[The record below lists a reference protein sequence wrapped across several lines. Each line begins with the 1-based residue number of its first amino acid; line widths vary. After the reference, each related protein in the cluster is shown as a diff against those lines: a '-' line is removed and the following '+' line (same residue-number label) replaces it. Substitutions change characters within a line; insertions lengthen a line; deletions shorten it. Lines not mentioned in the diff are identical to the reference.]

1 MSRRNCS
8 WPALVGFCA
17 TWSLIAALG
26 FAVLIAST
34 TLGFAI
40 AASSGASPAQ
50 PSPSAPQRT
59 FAGMITDSAC
69 QARHAPDSGKGPA
82 ECVRECVSKGAK
94 LMLVDGEKSYF
105 LQGDAGELGRFAGQR
120 VKVAGTLDG
129 TVIRVRS
136 IALE

>member
-8 WPALVGFCA
+8 WPALVGSCV

-34 TLGFAI
+34 ALGFAI
-40 AASSGASPAQ
+40 AASSSPSAAE
-50 PSPSAPQRT
+50 PPTSAPQRT

-69 QARHAPDSGKGPA
+69 QARHAPDSGKSPA
-82 ECVRECVSKGAK
+82 ECVRECLSKGAK
-94 LMLVDGEKSYF
+94 PMLVDGEKSYF
-105 LQGDAGELGRFAGQR
+105 LQGNPAELGRFAGQR
-120 VKVAGTLDG
+120 VKIAGTLDG
-129 TVIRVRS
+129 TLIRVRS